1 VNRIALSRRCSRA
14 LGPVVAVQ
22 ESAKRF
28 PHIKTGEEFTGY
40 QKPG

>member
-1 VNRIALSRRCSRA
+1 MTGTWAIGGA
-14 LGPVVAVQ
+14 LGPAVAVQ